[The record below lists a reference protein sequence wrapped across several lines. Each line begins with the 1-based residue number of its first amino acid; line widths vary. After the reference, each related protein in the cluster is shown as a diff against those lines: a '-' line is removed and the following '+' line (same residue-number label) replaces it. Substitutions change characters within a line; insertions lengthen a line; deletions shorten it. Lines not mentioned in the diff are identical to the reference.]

1 MNFQSSAL
9 KSSEAE
15 IGHWTLLGVL
25 AAAATAIQII
35 ESPLPR
41 FLPWLKPGLS
51 NAVVLFGIM
60 RVSPSFGFKIVFLRT
75 FLTGLFLGI
84 LFSPANALSL
94 VGGVAAALTMAIAF
108 KWCSSL
114 FSVYG
119 VSVLGAV
126 SNNFAQLASVGTM
139 FGGGIPWWLNVS
151 IMMWIAIPSGL
162 IVAGITKELL
172 RRTS

>member
-1 MNFQSSAL
+1 LNLHGSFL
-9 KSSEAE
+9 THSENE

-25 AAAATAIQII
+25 AAVATAIQII

-60 RVSPSFGFKIVFLRT
+60 RVSPTFGFKIVLLRT
-75 FLTGLFLGI
+75 FLTGFALGI
-84 LFSPANALSL
+84 LFSPANLLSL
-94 VGGVAAALTMAIAF
+94 VGGIASALTMALAF
-108 KWCSSL
+108 KWGSSL

-119 VSVLGAV
+119 ISVLGALA
-126 SNNFAQLASVGTM
+126 NNFAQLASVGTM
-139 FGGGIPWWLNVS
+139 FGGGIPLWLNVS

-162 IVAGITKELL
+162 IVAGITNELL